1 MPQDSP
7 QPLLQFGTRSLL
19 IFTALASL
27 LFALAHWLGAVV
39 AITTG
44 LVVLLVAA
52 HVVGNH
58 LGKRIFHPSSR
69 AAADDHQPA
78 DQSMSDADLRRCREQ
93 QLASAEQLR
102 QAGIGWPSV
111 AVTVLGALLASGV
124 TIAVLWRGRWTPTT
138 GNTIVICAVS
148 AAVLGGFLGFML
160 SSFAETFFAYWRL
173 STAELRR
180 LHGPTRWLFWRKTPI
195 DRPQQPASRES

>member
-19 IFTALASL
+19 VFTAVASL
-27 LFALAHWLGAVV
+27 LFALANWLGAVV
-39 AITTG
+39 AITIG
-44 LVVLLVAA
+44 LAVLLVGA
-52 HVVGNH
+52 HVVGNR
-58 LGKRIFHPSSR
+58 LGKRIFHPSIRTAEVDNQAPVQSPPD
-69 AAADDHQPA
+69 AA
-78 DQSMSDADLRRCREQ
+78 LRRCREQ
-93 QLASAEQLR
+93 QLASAQQLR
-102 QAGIGWPSV
+102 QAGIGWPRV
-111 AVTVLGALLASGV
+111 AVTVLGSLLAAGA
-124 TIAVLWRGRWTPTT
+124 TIIVLWRGRWTPTT

-180 LHGPTRWLFWRKTPI
+180 LHGPTRWLFWRKTPT
-195 DRPQQPASRES
+195 DRHQQPANRET